1 MNQYIIPLLI
11 YLCSISIVS
20 ICVTVKDKRAA
31 MHGKRRTPE
40 STLMLLGLLGGA
52 AAMFVTMKIIRHK
65 TRHLKFMLGLPAE
78 ILIHIILFIF
88 CLDIL

>member
-1 MNQYIIPLLI
+1 MNQYIIPVLI
-11 YLCSISIVS
+11 FFCAISFVS
-20 ICVTVKDKRAA
+20 VCVTIKDKRAA
-31 MHGKRRTPE
+31 KAGKRRVPE
-40 STLMLLGLLGGA
+40 STLMLLGFLGGA
-52 AAMFVTMKIIRHK
+52 IAMFVTMKIIRHK